1 MELEE
6 VAHRAT
12 RRINPRTE
20 RARSAL
26 MQAAFDLVSQ
36 QSVSQISL
44 TEIAEEAGVSR
55 PTVYKQF
62 RDTPT
67 LVAYVTEQ
75 SLNDILEEIDSSI
88 TVEDSQIYFRQL
100 MNRFVSAVYADKE
113 FYRNAI
119 YGPSAAQI
127 MIGVAKMLDAR
138 METHQIGRRLSAT
151 GEGADDLRA
160 AISAGVVWLLVRWLD
175 SDFEGDN
182 SAERIA
188 ERIADTMF
196 TLSGTQTQ

>member
-6 VAHRAT
+6 ATPHAT

-44 TEIAEEAGVSR
+44 TEIAEVAGVSR

-62 RDTPT
+62 SDTPT

-88 TVEDSQIYFRQL
+88 TVEDSQAYFRQL
-100 MNRFVSAVYADKE
+100 MNRFVSAVYANKE

-151 GEGADDLRA
+151 GDGADDLRA

-175 SDFEGDN
+175 SDFRDDN

-196 TLSGTQTQ
+196 TLSGTQAQ